1 MGADIISK
9 LAALY
14 LNSNAALEEE
24 THNITV

>member
-1 MGADIISK
+1 MGDDIISN
-9 LAALY
+9 LTALY